1 MKILRFSLSQFHK
14 EGGRLTIRSITFV
27 FLVIMSSRSEQFLYW
42 KGNILKPLFNLVH
55 VLTYSIRCQILL
67 STPDALYNYMQ
78 VIKNFIRNFDTK
90 KKCIVKPAAIPHR
103 DYLLVL
109 VSKQLNPLLVLANQL
124 SSASGFVEIKDC
136 LFTGFRP
143 FP

>member
-1 MKILRFSLSQFHK
+1 MKIIRFSLSQFHK

-27 FLVIMSSRSEQFLYW
+27 FLVIVSSRSEQYLCW

-90 KKCIVKPAAIPHR
+90 KMHCQTSCNTAQGLSFSSSFQTIKSPFGLGKP
-103 DYLLVL
+103 
-109 VSKQLNPLLVLANQL
+109 
-124 SSASGFVEIKDC
+124 IK
-136 LFTGFRP
+136 FGIRFR
-143 FP
+143 